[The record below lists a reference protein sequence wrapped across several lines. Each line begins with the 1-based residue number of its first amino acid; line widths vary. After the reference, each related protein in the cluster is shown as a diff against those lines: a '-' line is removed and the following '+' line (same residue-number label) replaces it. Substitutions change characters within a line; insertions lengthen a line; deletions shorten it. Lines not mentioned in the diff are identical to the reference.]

1 MNGILIVDK
10 PKDLTSADIVRIVK
24 RRYRCKTGH
33 LGTLDPFATGLL
45 PICVGEGTKIAQF
58 LNDADKEYVGT
69 VQLGSQTDTG
79 DPTGTVI
86 RQADVPSISDEQLAA
101 VARLFVGEQMQTPP
115 MYSAV
120 KQQGTP
126 LYKLARQGVEV
137 ERQARPVKITEFEL
151 HAQGSGVIGIR
162 VACSKGTYV
171 RVLAEDIATR
181 LGTVGHLQSLRR
193 VRFGRFTESQALTL
207 SEIEAG
213 GVTPIDLR
221 DALGHL
227 DELVLDANAARQ
239 ARHGFQPLLT
249 SLGLRP
255 RAAAVKLVSPEGEL
269 AAIIAADRAS
279 WRFLRVFQ
287 AAAATA

>member
-1 MNGILIVDK
+1 MNGILVVDK
-10 PKDLTSADIVRIVK
+10 PKDLTSADVVRVVK
-24 RRYRCKTGH
+24 RRFHCKTGH

-58 LNDADKEYVGT
+58 LNDADKEYAGI

-86 RQADVPSISDEQLAA
+86 REAGVPSISEEQLAEL
-101 VARLFVGEQMQTPP
+101 ARTLVGPQLQTPP

-137 ERQARPVKITEFEL
+137 ERQARPISILSLEL
-151 HAQGSGVIGIR
+151 HRDGPTTVSIR

-171 RVLAEDIATR
+171 RVLAEEIANR

-193 VRFGRFTESQALTL
+193 TRFGRFSESMAVTL
-207 SEIEAG
+207 SEVEKG
-213 GVTPIDLR
+213 DVTPIGLR
-221 DALGHL
+221 AALDHL
-227 DELVLDANAARQ
+227 EEVVLDSNAARQ
-239 ARHGFQPLLT
+239 ARHGFQPLLS
-249 SLGLRP
+249 SLPLMAREG
-255 RAAAVKLVSPEGEL
+255 AVRLVAPDGAL

-279 WRFLRVFQ
+279 WRFLRVFPSLE
-287 AAAATA
+287 AAA